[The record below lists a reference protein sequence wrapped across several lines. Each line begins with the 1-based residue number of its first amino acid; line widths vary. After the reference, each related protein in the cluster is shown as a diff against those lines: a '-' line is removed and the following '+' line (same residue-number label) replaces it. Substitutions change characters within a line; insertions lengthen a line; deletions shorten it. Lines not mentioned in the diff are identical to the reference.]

1 MIHEIKMY
9 TDLNEMNLDGFTILM
24 SVTYEPCHG
33 HFTTNSLEYH
43 DIPMKH
49 YHLVFVLHKN
59 MCIHQ
64 RRQWFRCT
72 LHHLLRRRR
81 YCKGNFRLACSLSIL
96 LLLGRDVELNP
107 GPRQNEIH
115 DELTMPTSAVNP
127 VMDQTGIGSQ
137 EYMDSAIKKCSTLAM
152 LSACQRKRLDAE
164 TVEEHRI
171 RLLKMSENQRLRLQ
185 YETEKQGA
193 VRLAALTENNR
204 KWLYSETKE
213 NRATRLAT
221 LSENQS
227 KRLQSGSNEDR
238 AARLAT
244 LSENQSKRLQSEGSA
259 DGAARLTTLSENQ
272 SKRLQSESNEDRAE
286 RLGTLSEN
294 QRKRLQSES
303 TKKQES
309 RLSSSNKFKK
319 TRLINESKQKIL

>member
-81 YCKGNFRLACSLSIL
+81 YCKSNFRLACSLSIL

-107 GPRQNEIH
+107 GPHQNEIH

-227 KRLQSGSNEDR
+227 KRLQSESNEDR

-244 LSENQSKRLQSEGSA
+244 LSENQSKRLQSESSA
-259 DGAARLTTLSENQ
+259 DGAARLTALFENQSKRLQSESHEDRAARLATLSENQ

-286 RLGTLSEN
+286 RLGILSEN

-303 TKKQES
+303 TKKQ
-309 RLSSSNKFKK
+309 
-319 TRLINESKQKIL
+319 